1 MIFFV
6 CLLFNVEHHVTPQV
20 PPQVNVE
27 RHVTPQVPPEVDNG
41 IHDQPQLD
49 NFYEEAAPAVD
60 QNAEFIVGDDPP
72 NDSDDDSL
80 DDEPS
85 NGEVDEVSPQAIFD
99 NLGVIEDDGNS
110 IPLKSGMF
118 RGLRRLELVA
128 ENPIPTTPKCCSQ
141 HFLTARLSLLTDVFW
156 LLGALLLRDSL

>member
-1 MIFFV
+1 M
-6 CLLFNVEHHVTPQV
+6 
-20 PPQVNVE
+20 
-27 RHVTPQVPPEVDNG
+27 PQVPPEIDNG

-49 NFYEEAAPAVD
+49 NFYEGEAPTVD

-80 DDEPS
+80 EDEPS

-128 ENPIPTTPKCCSQ
+128 ENPIPTTRKDYSL
-141 HFLTARLSLLTDVFW
+141 HFFNSSLK
-156 LLGALLLRDSL
+156 SLD